1 MRSNTV
7 VERNSHLP
15 NVEPGS
21 LEEKDQLHNYPI
33 KQALFNTGQIH
44 TWDFQRMAVS
54 YIGQMLIKTKSP
66 KPLHRIRGKNTSWCT
81 SCLCI
86 SCLQVNKH
94 TLCSWDSQPCV
105 LKWKHVTC
113 YVTGTTTPSIP
124 GSDLCLDKWI
134 LQLNVS
140 PYTHLPPSRE
150 FSTSWIHWW
159 DEPGPDFVTL
169 SGWNL
174 WARTQDKNKKPKE
187 DQRKKDN

>member
-15 NVEPGS
+15 NVEPES

-66 KPLHRIRGKNTSWCT
+66 KPLHRIWGKNTSWCT

-113 YVTGTTTPSIP
+113 YVTGTTTPAFQEVICVWTSRSYSLTLALTPTSHHPESSVPP
-124 GSDLCLDKWI
+124 GFTDGTNLAL
-134 LQLNVS
+134 
-140 PYTHLPPSRE
+140 
-150 FSTSWIHWW
+150 
-159 DEPGPDFVTL
+159 TL
-169 SGWNL
+169 
-174 WARTQDKNKKPKE
+174 
-187 DQRKKDN
+187 